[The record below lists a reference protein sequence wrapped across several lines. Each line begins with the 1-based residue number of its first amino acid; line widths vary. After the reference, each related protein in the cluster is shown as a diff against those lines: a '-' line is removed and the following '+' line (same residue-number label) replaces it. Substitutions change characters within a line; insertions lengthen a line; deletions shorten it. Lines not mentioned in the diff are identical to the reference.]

1 MSQEGRNSNLK
12 RDKIIRKETE
22 GIEGKNQTVKLSK
35 RAKGR
40 KQEKQ
45 RKILFR
51 NIAGVERSGF
61 LGLCEKL
68 IS

>member
-40 KQEKQ
+40 K
-45 RKILFR
+45 
-51 NIAGVERSGF
+51 
-61 LGLCEKL
+61 
-68 IS
+68 